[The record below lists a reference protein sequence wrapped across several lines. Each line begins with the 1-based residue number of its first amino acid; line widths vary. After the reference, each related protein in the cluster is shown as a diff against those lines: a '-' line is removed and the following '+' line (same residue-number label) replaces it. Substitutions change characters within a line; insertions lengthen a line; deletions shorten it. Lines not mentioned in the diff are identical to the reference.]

1 MDKEFLNFAFSLLSH
16 AKDINGSLNVLIEQ
30 IGKKYGLGFAMV
42 FEYRE
47 EQQEM
52 VSDERPEPGWQP
64 VEQQVFPQSVTVFRE
79 AEIGRFVSTPTE
91 DILTE
96 VPQLGA
102 EKYHGT
108 SIKNCGNVKFE
119 FSGRQKWLPVCG
131 KQQCR
136 GIFQRGSRDAQ

>member
-52 VSDERPEPGWQP
+52 VLMNYGMAAGWNNRYSHNRLQ
-64 VEQQVFPQSVTVFRE
+64 
-79 AEIGRFVSTPTE
+79 
-91 DILTE
+91 
-96 VPQLGA
+96 
-102 EKYHGT
+102 
-108 SIKNCGNVKFE
+108 C
-119 FSGRQKWLPVCG
+119 SGRRKSGVLS
-131 KQQCR
+131 R
-136 GIFQRGSRDAQ
+136 RQRKIY

>member
-52 VSDERPEPGWQP
+52 EPGWQP
-64 VEQQVFPQSVTVFRE
+64 GGTTGIPTIGYSVPGGGNRAFCLDANGRYINGGSPVGGG
-79 AEIGRFVSTPTE
+79 EISWNF
-91 DILTE
+91 
-96 VPQLGA
+96 
-102 EKYHGT
+102 H
-108 SIKNCGNVKFE
+108 
-119 FSGRQKWLPVCG
+119 QKLWKCKV
-131 KQQCR
+131 
-136 GIFQRGSRDAQ
+136 

>member
-1 MDKEFLNFAFSLLSH
+1 
-16 AKDINGSLNVLIEQ
+16 
-30 IGKKYGLGFAMV
+30 MV

-52 VSDERPEPGWQP
+52 VLMNYWNRDGSR

-96 VPQLGA
+96 VP
-102 EKYHGT
+102 
-108 SIKNCGNVKFE
+108 SW
-119 FSGRQKWLPVCG
+119 GRRNIMELPSKLWKCKV
-131 KQQCR
+131 
-136 GIFQRGSRDAQ
+136 

>member
-1 MDKEFLNFAFSLLSH
+1 
-16 AKDINGSLNVLIEQ
+16 
-30 IGKKYGLGFAMV
+30 MV

-52 VSDERPEPGWQP
+52 VLMNYWNRDGSR

-108 SIKNCGNVKFE
+108 SIKTVE
-119 FSGRQKWLPVCG
+119 M
-131 KQQCR
+131 
-136 GIFQRGSRDAQ
+136 

>member
-1 MDKEFLNFAFSLLSH
+1 MRSAFSSH

-52 VSDERPEPGWQP
+52 VLMNYWNRDGSR

-79 AEIGRFVSTPTE
+79 AERAFCLDANGRYINGGSPVGGGEISWNF
-91 DILTE
+91 
-96 VPQLGA
+96 PQKSV
-102 EKYHGT
+102 EM
-108 SIKNCGNVKFE
+108 
-119 FSGRQKWLPVCG
+119 
-131 KQQCR
+131 
-136 GIFQRGSRDAQ
+136 